1 MPYVEIKE
9 EDLKRLRELAGIFE
23 IQDVI
28 TKVLDDFLE
37 DYTKPAALGSTEDV
51 KTFDFSELPS
61 LTHAKFISGRFDGV
75 AANGSTW
82 TGFLAQAIEI
92 SFSRMGGIPGL
103 RKASS
108 INFIE
113 GEKTDEGYK
122 FIPSINLSY
131 QGVSAY
137 YAARHIGELARSL
150 GAPVEIEFRWR
161 SKDDAAFPGMA
172 GQLIFNS

>member
-1 MPYVEIKE
+1 
-9 EDLKRLRELAGIFE
+9 
-23 IQDVI
+23 
-28 TKVLDDFLE
+28 
-37 DYTKPAALGSTEDV
+37 
-51 KTFDFSELPS
+51 
-61 LTHAKFISGRFDGV
+61 
-75 AANGSTW
+75 
-82 TGFLAQAIEI
+82 
-92 SFSRMGGIPGL
+92 L